1 MLSEKLTNMRRALSS
16 ALAEGR
22 PLGRDE
28 ASILAANLEA
38 AAHEARQMEAQT
50 VPPQAC
56 FVLDPACG
64 SAHQKVVDL
73 TQRRRPRPRLA
84 HSDTSGPGGG
94 GAA

>member
-22 PLGRDE
+22 EPGRDE
-28 ASILAANLEA
+28 LSMLAANLEA
-38 AAHEARQMEAQT
+38 AAHEARQLEAQP
-50 VPPQAC
+50 VPEQAR

-73 TQRRRPRPRLA
+73 TQHRRPKPRPV
-84 HSDTSGPGGG
+84 HSDNNG

>member
-1 MLSEKLTNMRRALSS
+1 MLSEKLTNMRRALSN
-16 ALAEGR
+16 ALAENR
-22 PLGRDE
+22 EVGRDE
-28 ASILAANLEA
+28 LSILAANLEA
-38 AAHEARQMEAQT
+38 AAHEARQLEAQT

-73 TQRRRPRPRLA
+73 TQHRRPRPRPV
-84 HSDTSGPGGG
+84 HTDNGG

>member
-1 MLSEKLTNMRRALSS
+1 MLSEKLTNMRRTLSS

-22 PLGRDE
+22 PVGRDE
-28 ASILAANLEA
+28 LSILAANLEA
-38 AAHEARQMEAQT
+38 AAHEARQLEAQT

-56 FVLDPACG
+56 FALDPSCG

-73 TQRRRPRPRLA
+73 NQRRRPRPRLA
-84 HSDTSGPGGG
+84 HSDNGG